1 MKHLVRWNRYFV
13 LAAALALALAAAFL
27 CINNVSPDLIGSP
40 VRGKSTD
47 RRIAPDAAAFWE
59 SANVPDPGE
68 HVLVTTIRPE
78 DLGIAPPTLPVDPAA
93 SIARS
98 ISENNLPAIQ
108 STALFWFQRDPAAA
122 REWLAS
128 QSTLED
134 LQPAISY
141 IANHISDKGDI
152 KTALEWAKLLNE
164 GTIREDTIFDIHALA
179 LRNGW
184 ISLQD
189 VNPDGIPPERFQEL
203 QSGAAGD

>member
-1 MKHLVRWNRYFV
+1 MKHLVRWNRHFV
-13 LAAALALALAAAFL
+13 LVAALALVLAAVL
-27 CINNVSPDLIGSP
+27 ICTNDVSPDLIGLP
-40 VRGKSTD
+40 VRENPTG
-47 RRIAPDAAAFWE
+47 RRTVPIAAAFWE

-78 DLGIAPPTLPVDPAA
+78 DLGIALPTLPMDPAA
-93 SIARS
+93 SIVKS
-98 ISENNLPAIQ
+98 IFENNLSTIQ
-108 STALFWFQRDPAAA
+108 SAALFWVQRDPTAA

-179 LRNGW
+179 LRNGR
-184 ISLQD
+184 
-189 VNPDGIPPERFQEL
+189 IPF
-203 QSGAAGD
+203 